1 LGEDHQDPEMQQ
13 RQFNL
18 SPSALAWV
26 GAGLGLGLTAA
37 AFGAAWGASAYLQ
50 AQVLPQVE
58 EVLSQAMRRRVELG
72 EVRFLSPW
80 QVSLGESRIEHLATI
95 GSIDLS
101 PDFWTW
107 LRTGERVLNVTL
119 NQPQLLLME
128 TLDRG
133 WADVQFQLPE
143 GEGEG
148 SLPLHGL
155 NIRLRQG
162 SLTAIPLVG
171 ERRQFDQLQAQVQ
184 VWLPGNAPPG
194 EEDLFGGRASFQ
206 AAARLRPK
214 DSAPL
219 TRLEGRRGYPLQLR
233 GVADFAQASG
243 SVTLSAARLPL
254 DLLPSVVP
262 ASPFEEVQGETS
274 LELQVLWRRDQ
285 PLALTGRAQVQQAR
299 LGLEMLPHPF
309 EEVNGSLRFTLQ
321 GLELEGVSGRFGQLS
336 FTDLKGPV
344 DWSQGQGFGLQAELV
359 PASLPQIQETLVL
372 RTANATVLRTAN
384 ATVLR
389 TANATVLRTAA
400 ANDVTGLPV
409 AVEGVVGGSLTV
421 TGSLDRPQ
429 IRGQLRGLSP
439 GRVDRLP
446 VSEYA
451 FGFHFADQTLTFEAI
466 DLKAAGGR
474 IQGSGHVEWAAGL
487 AGQFQLQVTGMD
499 AEQVL
504 AFYGGDLPRR
514 GALPWVGPVSAQ
526 VQVTLTGSQPQVEA
540 IWETQE
546 GEIAGRG
553 QLRLLP
559 EADGW
564 VVEVPQAVL
573 SVGEG
578 RVEVAGRWA
587 RGQVQA
593 QVSPQNVPLTFFNP
607 HSRQRCG
614 APWTGSLSGTL
625 TAQVKTAEVSELGF
639 LGALRAQ
646 GSVTL
651 SQPLGEARGQVAWDG
666 AGLVIQEGE
675 ILADTTR
682 LAGIRGRIPVDPQTL
697 QVGSLDLALAVDRV
711 SLAEV
716 PGLPPL
722 VEGVLQGSGQIRGSL
737 DNLEV
742 EGEARLRGLSVAGVE
757 FEDLAGSF
765 QGSARGV
772 EVDLQGQQDRLAL
785 QLDPQF
791 QPLQFH
797 LRRGEAEAVGQ
808 RQQEQLQVT
817 VNRLPLALLGGLAA
831 GPWASL
837 QGSLDGEV
845 AVDLASG
852 AAQGRAAVV
861 DLRLG
866 GIEVRGFSVDFD
878 YQTAGD
884 SGSPRLTLAQAQL
897 DLFESTYTAKG
908 TLELPAPPLGTPSPL
923 PEDPIPQ
930 IELEISTRQGR
941 LEDIISAF
949 KWRQWRDLTTRGF
962 QLPPLGP
969 ASVLETD
976 PVGLPNHPLLEQ
988 LEYYAQILAAHL
1000 ETLASRMDPLIPPPT
1015 SLRGEFQGSLSI
1027 AGNLAQPRVSFQLEG
1042 RNWQAEEFAI
1052 ESLTAA
1058 GSLEDGA
1065 VVLEPLLLRSGER
1078 QALFSG
1084 RLGLEEQSGSLQI
1097 QRFPLALLD
1106 RFLPQELELQGDLNL
1121 DVELAGNL
1129 RDPRATGS
1137 LTVVNAQINQV
1148 PLREVAG
1155 QFDYQQGQL
1164 RLNSTL
1170 LANGDEPIR
1179 IAGLVPYTLPF
1190 ADRDSGAEHLRD
1202 SGAEHL
1208 RDSGT
1213 ESLVQAKE
1221 DQIDLSLQAEKGG
1234 LRLINLFT
1242 DQVRWEGGQS
1252 QLELTV
1258 RGTLREPSLQ
1268 GNLSVNSGIL
1278 KLAALPEPITDLTGQ
1293 IAFNLNQLQV
1303 QELRGQLGGGS
1314 LVAEGI
1320 LPINSRGA
1328 LQEGEALQP
1337 LSLQLQ
1343 GIRLNLPNLYT
1354 GRLEGEVVVEGLLLR
1369 PLIAGRLEVSE
1380 GIVDV
1385 SPRPEPPPTTPAAE
1399 DSAPLQ
1405 TEPLWQPR
1413 LNGLE
1418 LALGSRIRVQRP
1430 NLFEFNASGT
1440 LRLFGTPQDPR
1451 PAGTITLERGRVS
1464 LPIANFRLDR
1474 SRPNTATFDLDNPL
1488 DPFLNLRLLTQA
1500 FEVYRFPQD
1509 LSPFDTNRNLPGSQQ
1524 SIDIFATVNGRAS
1537 QLAEADPRNGVLALS
1552 SSPSR
1557 SPEEIVALLGGTALA
1572 QLNPE
1577 AGVAGLAGTA
1587 LLSELQE
1594 ALRDTLGL
1602 DEIRLSPIPQIDTRA
1617 PNRSSVGLALE
1628 VARDLGPATSLSLQ
1642 RNLTDPFQPTRYS
1655 ARYRFNEQTL
1665 TRASTDFEGNNVI
1678 SIEFETRF

>member
-1 LGEDHQDPEMQQ
+1 MQQ
-13 RQFNL
+13 QRFNL
-18 SPSALAWV
+18 SPITLAGV
-26 GAGLGLGLTAA
+26 GLGLTAA
-37 AFGAAWGASAYLQ
+37 AFGAAWGTGIYLQ
-50 AQVLPQVE
+50 DHVLPQVE
-58 EVLSQAMRRRVELG
+58 ATLSQAMRRRVELG

-119 NQPQLLLME
+119 NRPQLLLME

-143 GEGEG
+143 GEG
-148 SLPLHGL
+148 SLPFQGL

-184 VWLPGNAPPG
+184 VWLPHNAPPG

-262 ASPFEEVQGETS
+262 AAPFAEVQGETG
-274 LELQVLWRRDQ
+274 LDLQVLWRRDQ
-285 PLALTGRAQVQQAR
+285 PLELTGQAQVQQAR

-309 EEVNGSLRFTLQ
+309 EEVNGSVGFTLQ
-321 GLELEGVSGRFGQLS
+321 GLELQGVSGRFGQLS
-336 FTDLKGPV
+336 FAELKGPV
-344 DWSQGQGFGLQAELV
+344 VWEQGQGFGLQAELV
-359 PASLPQIQETLVL
+359 PASLQQIQETF
-372 RTANATVLRTAN
+372 
-384 ATVLR
+384 
-389 TANATVLRTAA
+389 
-400 ANDVTGLPV
+400 DVTGLPV
-409 AVEGVVGGSLTV
+409 AVEGVVGGSVAV
-421 TGSLDRPQ
+421 TGALDQPQ

-451 FGFHFADQTLTFEAI
+451 FGFRFADQTLALEAI
-466 DLKAAGGR
+466 DLKTAGGR
-474 IQGSGHVEWAAGL
+474 IQGSGQLQWAAGL
-487 AGQFQLQVTGMD
+487 AGQFQLQVTGID

-526 VQVTLTGSQPQVEA
+526 VQVALTGSQPQVEA
-540 IWETQE
+540 TWATQG

-553 QLRLLP
+553 QLQLLP

-573 SVGEG
+573 AVEG
-578 RVEVAGRWA
+578 GQAQVAGRWA
-587 RGQVQA
+587 GGQVQA
-593 QVSPQNVPLTFFNP
+593 QVSPQNVPLAFFNP
-607 HSRQRCG
+607 Q
-614 APWTGSLSGTL
+614 WTGSLSGAL
-625 TAQVKTAEVSELGF
+625 TAQVNTAEVSELGF

-646 GSVTL
+646 GSVIL

-675 ILADTTR
+675 ILADATR

-697 QVGSLDLALAVDRV
+697 QVGSLDLALAVDGV

-742 EGEARLRGLSVAGVE
+742 EGEARLQGLSIAGVE

-785 QLDPQF
+785 QLDPQL
-791 QPLQFH
+791 QPLQFQV
-797 LRRGEAEAVGQ
+797 RRGEAEAVGQ

-837 QGSLDGEV
+837 QGNLDGEV

-852 AAQGRAAVV
+852 AAQGRAAVA
-861 DLRLG
+861 DLQWG
-866 GIEVRGFSVDFD
+866 GMKVQGFSVDFD

-884 SGSPRLTLAQAQL
+884 SGSPRLTIAQAQL
-897 DLFESTYTAKG
+897 DLFESTYTARG
-908 TLELPAPPLGTPSPL
+908 TLELPATLLQAGL
-923 PEDPIPQ
+923 DPTLAALAPQ
-930 IELEISTRQGR
+930 IDLEISTHQGR

-1000 ETLASRMDPLIPPPT
+1000 ETLASRMDPLFASAVRSTFPPPT

-1042 RNWQAEEFAI
+1042 RNWQAEEFGI
-1052 ESLTAA
+1052 ETLTAV
-1058 GSLEDGA
+1058 GSLVVPTSGAEGA

-1097 QRFPLALLD
+1097 QGFPLALLD
-1106 RFLPQELELQGDLNL
+1106 RFLPEELELQGDLNL

-1148 PLREVAG
+1148 PLREVGG
-1155 QFDYQQGQL
+1155 QFDYQRGQL
-1164 RLNSTL
+1164 RLDGAL

-1179 IAGLVPYTLPF
+1179 LFGLVPYTLPF
-1190 ADRDSGAEHLRD
+1190 AEVRAE
-1202 SGAEHL
+1202 S
-1208 RDSGT
+1208 
-1213 ESLVQAKE
+1213 
-1221 DQIDLSLQAEKGG
+1221 DQIDLTLQAKHGG

-1252 QLELTV
+1252 QLELAI

-1314 LVAEGI
+1314 LLAEGF
-1320 LPINSRGA
+1320 LPVNSRGA
-1328 LQEGEALQP
+1328 LQMDETSPP
-1337 LSLQLQ
+1337 LTLQLQ
-1343 GIRLNLPNLYT
+1343 GIQLNLPSLYT
-1354 GRLEGEVVVEGLLLR
+1354 GHLDGEVAVRGLLLQ
-1369 PLIAGRLEVSE
+1369 PLLEGRLEVSQ

-1385 SPRPEPPPTTPAAE
+1385 SPRRAEPEAATAAAGSTSP
-1399 DSAPLQ
+1399 DPF
-1405 TEPLWQPR
+1405 WQPR

-1418 LALGSRIRVQRP
+1418 LVLGPGIRVQRP
-1430 NLFEFNASGT
+1430 NLFEFNAAGT
-1440 LRLFGTPQDPR
+1440 LRLFGTPQDLR
-1451 PAGTITLERGRVS
+1451 PAGTIALERGRVN
-1464 LPIANFRLDR
+1464 LPLANFRLDR
-1474 SRPNTATFDLDNPL
+1474 SRSNTATFDLDNPF
-1488 DPFLNLRLLTQA
+1488 DPFLNLRLMTQA
-1500 FEVYRFPQD
+1500 IEVYRFPQE

-1524 SIDIFATVNGRAS
+1524 SIEIFATVNGRAS

-1572 QLNPE
+1572 RLNPE

-1587 LLSELQE
+1587 LLNDVLDT
-1594 ALRDTLGL
+1594 LRDTLGL
-1602 DEIRLSPIPQIDTRA
+1602 DEVRISPVPQVDTRA
-1617 PNRSSVGLALE
+1617 ANRSSIGLALE
-1628 VARDLGPATSLSLQ
+1628 VARDLGPATSISVQ

-1655 ARYRFNEQTL
+1655 ARYRLNEQTL
-1665 TRASTDFEGNNVI
+1665 TRASTDLEGNNVI

>member
-1 LGEDHQDPEMQQ
+1 MQQ
-13 RQFNL
+13 QRFNL
-18 SPSALAWV
+18 SPITLAGV
-26 GAGLGLGLTAA
+26 GLGLTAA
-37 AFGAAWGASAYLQ
+37 AFGAAWGTGIYLQ
-50 AQVLPQVE
+50 DHVLPQVE
-58 EVLSQAMRRRVELG
+58 ATLSQAMRRRVELG
-72 EVRFLSPW
+72 EVRFLAPW
-80 QVSLGESRIEHLATI
+80 QVSLGESRVEHLATI

-119 NQPQLLLME
+119 NRPQLLLME

-143 GEGEG
+143 GEG
-148 SLPLHGL
+148 SLPFQGL

-171 ERRQFDQLQAQVQ
+171 ERRQFDRLQGQVQ
-184 VWLPGNAPPG
+184 VWLPHNAPPG

-206 AAARLRPK
+206 ATARLLPR
-214 DSAPL
+214 
-219 TRLEGRRGYPLQLR
+219 EGRRGYPLQLR

-262 ASPFEEVQGETS
+262 AAPFAEVQGETG
-274 LELQVLWRRDQ
+274 LDLQVLWRRDQ
-285 PLALTGRAQVQQAR
+285 PLELTGQAQVQQAR
-299 LGLEMLPHPF
+299 LDLERLPHPF
-309 EEVNGSLRFTLQ
+309 EEVKGSVRFTLQ

-336 FTDLKGPV
+336 FAELKGPV
-344 DWSQGQGFGLQAELV
+344 VWEQGQGFGLQAEV
-359 PASLPQIQETLVL
+359 APARLQQIQETF
-372 RTANATVLRTAN
+372 AF
-384 ATVLR
+384 
-389 TANATVLRTAA
+389 
-400 ANDVTGLPV
+400 GLPV
-409 AVEGVVGGSLTV
+409 AVEGVVGGSVAV
-421 TGSLDRPQ
+421 TGALDQPQ

-439 GRVDRLP
+439 GQVDRLP

-451 FGFHFADQTLTFEAI
+451 FGFRFADQTLALEAI
-466 DLKAAGGR
+466 DLKTAGGR
-474 IQGSGHVEWAAGL
+474 IQGSGQLQWAAGL
-487 AGQFQLQVTGMD
+487 AGQFDLQVSGAD
-499 AEQVL
+499 VEQVL
-504 AFYGGDLPRR
+504 ALYGLNLPRR

-526 VQVTLTGSQPQVEA
+526 VQVALTGSQPRAEA
-540 IWETQE
+540 TWATQG

-553 QLRLLP
+553 QLQVLP
-559 EADGW
+559 EGRDW
-564 VVEVPQAVL
+564 VVQVPQAVL
-573 SVGEG
+573 DVGGG
-578 RVEVAGRWA
+578 RVAVAGRWA
-587 RGQVQA
+587 GGQLQTQLA
-593 QVSPQNVPLTFFNP
+593 PQEVPLAFFNP
-607 HSRQRCG
+607 QW
-614 APWTGSLSGTL
+614 PGSLSGEL
-625 TAQVKTAEVSELGF
+625 TAQVNTAEVSELGF

-646 GSVTL
+646 GSVIL

-675 ILADTTR
+675 ILADATR

-697 QVGSLDLALAVDRV
+697 QVGSLDLALAVDGV

-742 EGEARLRGLSVAGVE
+742 EGEARLQGLSIAGVE

-785 QLDPQF
+785 QLDPQL
-791 QPLQFH
+791 QPLQFQV
-797 LRRGEAEAVGQ
+797 RRGEAEAVGQ

-837 QGSLDGEV
+837 QGNLDGEV

-852 AAQGRAAVV
+852 AAQGRAAVA
-861 DLRLG
+861 DLQWG
-866 GIEVRGFSVDFD
+866 GMKVQGFSVDFD

-884 SGSPRLTLAQAQL
+884 SGSPRLTIAQAQL
-897 DLFESTYTAKG
+897 DLFESTYTARG
-908 TLELPAPPLGTPSPL
+908 TLELPATLLQAGL
-923 PEDPIPQ
+923 DPTLAALAPQ
-930 IELEISTRQGR
+930 IDLEISTHQGR

-969 ASVLETD
+969 ASVLKTD

-988 LEYYAQILAAHL
+988 LEYYAQILAVHL
-1000 ETLASRMDPLIPPPT
+1000 ETLASRMDPLFASAVRSTFPPPT
-1015 SLRGEFQGSLSI
+1015 SLRGEFQASVSLVGSLNRPS
-1027 AGNLAQPRVSFQLEG
+1027 VSFYLEG
-1042 RNWQAEEFAI
+1042 QNWQAEEFGI
-1052 ESLTAA
+1052 ESLTAR
-1058 GSLEDGA
+1058 GSLAGDA
-1065 VVLEPLLLRSGER
+1065 VVLEPLRLRSGER
-1078 QALFSG
+1078 QALFVG
-1084 RLGLEEQSGSLQI
+1084 KLGLEEQSGSLQI
-1097 QRFPLALLD
+1097 QGLPLALLD
-1106 RFLPQELELQGDLNL
+1106 RFLPEELELQGDLNL

-1129 RDPRATGS
+1129 RDPHARGS

-1148 PLREVAG
+1148 PLREVGG
-1155 QFDYQQGQL
+1155 QFDYQRGQL
-1164 RLNSTL
+1164 RLGGAL

-1179 IAGLVPYTLPF
+1179 LFGLVPYTLPF
-1190 ADRDSGAEHLRD
+1190 AEVRAE
-1202 SGAEHL
+1202 S
-1208 RDSGT
+1208 
-1213 ESLVQAKE
+1213 
-1221 DQIDLSLQAEKGG
+1221 DQIDLTLQAKHGG

-1252 QLELTV
+1252 QLELAI

-1314 LVAEGI
+1314 LLAEGF
-1320 LPINSRGA
+1320 LPVNSRGA
-1328 LQEGEALQP
+1328 LQMDETSPP
-1337 LSLQLQ
+1337 LTLQLQ
-1343 GIRLNLPNLYT
+1343 GIQLNLPSLYT
-1354 GRLEGEVVVEGLLLR
+1354 GHLDGEVAVRGLLLQ
-1369 PLIAGRLEVSE
+1369 PLLEGRLEVSQ

-1385 SPRPEPPPTTPAAE
+1385 SPRRAEPEAATAAAGSTSP
-1399 DSAPLQ
+1399 DPF
-1405 TEPLWQPR
+1405 WQPR

-1418 LALGSRIRVQRP
+1418 LVLGPGIRVQRP
-1430 NLFEFNASGT
+1430 NLFEFNAAGT
-1440 LRLFGTPQDPR
+1440 LRLFGTPQDLR
-1451 PAGTITLERGRVS
+1451 PAGTIALERGRIN
-1464 LPIANFRLDR
+1464 LPLANFRLDR
-1474 SRPNTATFDLDNPL
+1474 SRSNTATFDLDNPF
-1488 DPFLNLRLLTQA
+1488 DPFLNLRLMTQA
-1500 FEVYRFPQD
+1500 IEVYRFPQE

-1524 SIDIFATVNGRAS
+1524 SIEIFATVNGRAS

-1572 QLNPE
+1572 RLNPE

-1587 LLSELQE
+1587 LLNDVLDT
-1594 ALRDTLGL
+1594 LRDTLGL
-1602 DEIRLSPIPQIDTRA
+1602 DEVRISPVPQVDTRA
-1617 PNRSSVGLALE
+1617 ANRSSIGLALE
-1628 VARDLGPATSLSLQ
+1628 VARDLGPATSISVQ

-1655 ARYRFNEQTL
+1655 ARYRLNEQTL
-1665 TRASTDFEGNNVI
+1665 TRASTDLEGNNVI

>member
-1 LGEDHQDPEMQQ
+1 MQQ
-13 RQFNL
+13 QRFNL
-18 SPSALAWV
+18 SPITLAGV
-26 GAGLGLGLTAA
+26 GLGLTAA
-37 AFGAAWGASAYLQ
+37 AFGAAWGTGIYLQ
-50 AQVLPQVE
+50 DHVLPQVE
-58 EVLSQAMRRRVELG
+58 ATLSQAMRRRVELG
-72 EVRFLSPW
+72 EVRFLAPW
-80 QVSLGESRIEHLATI
+80 QVSLGESRVEHLASI

-107 LRTGERVLNVTL
+107 LQTGQWVLNVTL

-143 GEGEG
+143 GEG

-171 ERRQFDQLQAQVQ
+171 ERRQFDRLQGQVQ
-184 VWLPGNAPPG
+184 VWLTHNAPPG

-206 AAARLRPK
+206 ATARLLPR
-214 DSAPL
+214 
-219 TRLEGRRGYPLQLR
+219 EGEGGYPLQLR

-262 ASPFEEVQGETS
+262 AAPFAEVQGETG
-274 LELQVLWRRDQ
+274 LDLQVLWRRDQ
-285 PLALTGRAQVQQAR
+285 PLELTGQAQVQQAR
-299 LGLEMLPHPF
+299 LDLERLPHPF
-309 EEVNGSLRFTLQ
+309 EEVKGSVRFTLQ

-336 FTDLKGPV
+336 FAELKGPV
-344 DWSQGQGFGLQAELV
+344 VWEQGQGFGLQAELV
-359 PASLPQIQETLVL
+359 PASLQQIQETF
-372 RTANATVLRTAN
+372 
-384 ATVLR
+384 
-389 TANATVLRTAA
+389 
-400 ANDVTGLPV
+400 DVTGLPV
-409 AVEGVVGGSLTV
+409 AVEGVVGGSVTV
-421 TGSLDRPQ
+421 TGPLDRPQ
-429 IRGQLRGLSP
+429 IRGQLQGLSP

-451 FGFHFADQTLTFEAI
+451 FGFHFADQTLALEAI
-466 DLKAAGGR
+466 DLKTAGGR
-474 IQGSGHVEWAAGL
+474 IQGSGQLQWAAGL
-487 AGQFQLQVTGMD
+487 AGQFDLQVSGAD
-499 AEQVL
+499 VEQVL
-504 AFYGGDLPRR
+504 ALYGLNLPRR

-526 VQVTLTGSQPQVEA
+526 VQVALTGSQPRAEA
-540 IWETQE
+540 TWATQG

-553 QLRLLP
+553 QLQLLP

-573 SVGEG
+573 AVEG
-578 RVEVAGRWA
+578 GQAQVAGRWA
-587 RGQVQA
+587 GGQVQA
-593 QVSPQNVPLTFFNP
+593 QVSPQNVPLAFFNP
-607 HSRQRCG
+607 Q
-614 APWTGSLSGTL
+614 WTGSLSGAL
-625 TAQVKTAEVSELGF
+625 TAQVNTAEVSELGF

-646 GSVTL
+646 GSVIL

-675 ILADTTR
+675 ILADATR

-697 QVGSLDLALAVDRV
+697 QVGSLDLALAVDGV

-742 EGEARLRGLSVAGVE
+742 EGEARLQGLSIAGVE

-785 QLDPQF
+785 QLDPQL
-791 QPLQFH
+791 QPLQFQV
-797 LRRGEAEAVGQ
+797 RRGEAEAVGQ

-837 QGSLDGEV
+837 QGNLDGEV

-852 AAQGRAAVV
+852 AAQGRAAVA
-861 DLRLG
+861 DLQWG
-866 GIEVRGFSVDFD
+866 GMKVQGFSVDFD

-884 SGSPRLTLAQAQL
+884 SGSPRLTIAQAQL
-897 DLFESTYTAKG
+897 DLFESTYTARG
-908 TLELPAPPLGTPSPL
+908 TLELPATLLQAGL
-923 PEDPIPQ
+923 DPTLAALAPQ
-930 IELEISTRQGR
+930 IDLEISTHQGR

-969 ASVLETD
+969 ASVLKTD

-988 LEYYAQILAAHL
+988 LEYYAQILAVHL
-1000 ETLASRMDPLIPPPT
+1000 ETLASRMDPLFASAVRSTFPPPT
-1015 SLRGEFQGSLSI
+1015 SLRGEFQASVSLVGSLNRPS
-1027 AGNLAQPRVSFQLEG
+1027 VSFYLEG
-1042 RNWQAEEFAI
+1042 QNWQAEEFGI
-1052 ESLTAA
+1052 ESLTAR
-1058 GSLEDGA
+1058 GSLAGDA
-1065 VVLEPLLLRSGER
+1065 VVLEPLRLRSGER
-1078 QALFSG
+1078 QALFVG
-1084 RLGLEEQSGSLQI
+1084 KLGLEEQSGSLQI
-1097 QRFPLALLD
+1097 QGLPLALLD
-1106 RFLPQELELQGDLNL
+1106 RFLPEELELQGDLNL

-1129 RDPRATGS
+1129 RDPHARGS

-1148 PLREVAG
+1148 PLREVGG
-1155 QFDYQQGQL
+1155 QFDYQRGQL
-1164 RLNSTL
+1164 RLDGAL

-1179 IAGLVPYTLPF
+1179 LFGLVPYTLPF
-1190 ADRDSGAEHLRD
+1190 AEVRAE
-1202 SGAEHL
+1202 S
-1208 RDSGT
+1208 
-1213 ESLVQAKE
+1213 
-1221 DQIDLSLQAEKGG
+1221 DQIDLTLQAKHGG

-1252 QLELTV
+1252 QLELAI

-1314 LVAEGI
+1314 LLAEGF
-1320 LPINSRGA
+1320 LPVNSRGA
-1328 LQEGEALQP
+1328 LQMDETSPP
-1337 LSLQLQ
+1337 LTLQLQ
-1343 GIRLNLPNLYT
+1343 GIQLNLPSLYT
-1354 GRLEGEVVVEGLLLR
+1354 GHLDGEVAVRGLLLQ
-1369 PLIAGRLEVSE
+1369 PLLEGRLEVSQ

-1385 SPRPEPPPTTPAAE
+1385 SPRRAEPEAATAAAGSTSP
-1399 DSAPLQ
+1399 DPF
-1405 TEPLWQPR
+1405 WQPR

-1418 LALGSRIRVQRP
+1418 LVLGPGIRVQRP
-1430 NLFEFNASGT
+1430 NLFEFNAAGT
-1440 LRLFGTPQDPR
+1440 LRLFGTPQDLR
-1451 PAGTITLERGRVS
+1451 PAGTIALERGRIN
-1464 LPIANFRLDR
+1464 LPLANFRLDR
-1474 SRPNTATFDLDNPL
+1474 SRSNTATFDLDNPF
-1488 DPFLNLRLLTQA
+1488 DPFLNLRLMTQA
-1500 FEVYRFPQD
+1500 IEVYRFPQE

-1524 SIDIFATVNGRAS
+1524 SIEIFATVNGRAS

-1572 QLNPE
+1572 RLNPE

-1587 LLSELQE
+1587 LLNDVLDT
-1594 ALRDTLGL
+1594 LRDTLGL
-1602 DEIRLSPIPQIDTRA
+1602 DEVRISPVPQVDTRA
-1617 PNRSSVGLALE
+1617 ANRSSIGLALE
-1628 VARDLGPATSLSLQ
+1628 VARDLGPATSISVQ

-1655 ARYRFNEQTL
+1655 ARYRLNEQTL
-1665 TRASTDFEGNNVI
+1665 TRASTDLEGNNVI

>member
-1 LGEDHQDPEMQQ
+1 MQQ
-13 RQFNL
+13 QRFNL
-18 SPSALAWV
+18 SPITLAGV
-26 GAGLGLGLTAA
+26 GLGLTAA
-37 AFGAAWGASAYLQ
+37 AFGAAWGTGIYLQ
-50 AQVLPQVE
+50 DHVLPQVE
-58 EVLSQAMRRRVELG
+58 ATLSQAMRRRVELG
-72 EVRFLSPW
+72 EVRFLAPW
-80 QVSLGESRIEHLATI
+80 QVSLGESRVEHLASI

-107 LRTGERVLNVTL
+107 LQTGQWVLNVTL

-143 GEGEG
+143 GEG

-171 ERRQFDQLQAQVQ
+171 ERRQFDRLQGQVQ
-184 VWLPGNAPPG
+184 VWLTHNAPPG

-206 AAARLRPK
+206 ATARLLPR
-214 DSAPL
+214 
-219 TRLEGRRGYPLQLR
+219 EGEGGYPLQLR

-262 ASPFEEVQGETS
+262 AAPFAEVQGETG
-274 LELQVLWRRDQ
+274 LDLQVLWRRDQ
-285 PLALTGRAQVQQAR
+285 PLELTGQAQVQQAR
-299 LGLEMLPHPF
+299 LDLERLPHPF
-309 EEVNGSLRFTLQ
+309 EEVKGSVRFTLQ

-336 FTDLKGPV
+336 FAELKGPV
-344 DWSQGQGFGLQAELV
+344 VWEQGQGFGLQAEV
-359 PASLPQIQETLVL
+359 APARLQQIQETF
-372 RTANATVLRTAN
+372 AF
-384 ATVLR
+384 
-389 TANATVLRTAA
+389 
-400 ANDVTGLPV
+400 GLPV
-409 AVEGVVGGSLTV
+409 AVEGVVGGSVAV
-421 TGSLDRPQ
+421 TGALDQPQ

-439 GRVDRLP
+439 GQVDRLP

-451 FGFHFADQTLTFEAI
+451 FGFRFADQTLALEAI
-466 DLKAAGGR
+466 DLKTAGGR
-474 IQGSGHVEWAAGL
+474 IQGSGQLQWAAGL
-487 AGQFQLQVTGMD
+487 AGQFDLQVSGAD
-499 AEQVL
+499 VEQVL
-504 AFYGGDLPRR
+504 ALYGLNLPRR

-526 VQVTLTGSQPQVEA
+526 VQVALTGSQPQVEA
-540 IWETQE
+540 TWATQG

-553 QLRLLP
+553 QLQLLP

-573 SVGEG
+573 AVEG
-578 RVEVAGRWA
+578 GQAQVAGRWA
-587 RGQVQA
+587 GGQVQA
-593 QVSPQNVPLTFFNP
+593 QVSPQNVPLAFFNP
-607 HSRQRCG
+607 Q
-614 APWTGSLSGTL
+614 WTGSLSGAL
-625 TAQVKTAEVSELGF
+625 TAQVNTAEVSELGF

-646 GSVTL
+646 GSVIL

-675 ILADTTR
+675 ILADATR

-697 QVGSLDLALAVDRV
+697 QVGSLDLALAVDGV

-742 EGEARLRGLSVAGVE
+742 EGEARLQGLSIAGVE

-785 QLDPQF
+785 QLDPQL
-791 QPLQFH
+791 QPLQFQV
-797 LRRGEAEAVGQ
+797 RRGEAEAVGQ

-837 QGSLDGEV
+837 QGNLDGEV

-852 AAQGRAAVV
+852 AAQGRAAVA
-861 DLRLG
+861 DLQWG
-866 GIEVRGFSVDFD
+866 GMKVQGFSVDFD

-884 SGSPRLTLAQAQL
+884 SGSPRLTIAQAQL
-897 DLFESTYTAKG
+897 DLFESTYTARG
-908 TLELPAPPLGTPSPL
+908 TLELPATLLQAGL
-923 PEDPIPQ
+923 DPTLAALAPQ
-930 IELEISTRQGR
+930 IDLEISTHQGR

-1000 ETLASRMDPLIPPPT
+1000 ETLASRMDPLFASAVRSTFPPPT

-1042 RNWQAEEFAI
+1042 RNWQAEEFGI
-1052 ESLTAA
+1052 ETLTAV
-1058 GSLEDGA
+1058 GSLVVPTSGAEGA

-1097 QRFPLALLD
+1097 QGLPLALLD
-1106 RFLPQELELQGDLNL
+1106 RFLPEELELQGDLNL

-1129 RDPRATGS
+1129 RDPHARGS

-1148 PLREVAG
+1148 PLREVGG
-1155 QFDYQQGQL
+1155 QFDYQRGQL
-1164 RLNSTL
+1164 RLDGAL

-1179 IAGLVPYTLPF
+1179 LFGLVPYTLPF
-1190 ADRDSGAEHLRD
+1190 AEVRAE
-1202 SGAEHL
+1202 S
-1208 RDSGT
+1208 
-1213 ESLVQAKE
+1213 
-1221 DQIDLSLQAEKGG
+1221 DQIDLTLQAKHGG

-1252 QLELTV
+1252 QLELAI

-1314 LVAEGI
+1314 LLAEGF
-1320 LPINSRGA
+1320 LPVNSRGA
-1328 LQEGEALQP
+1328 LQMDETSPP
-1337 LSLQLQ
+1337 LTLQLQ
-1343 GIRLNLPNLYT
+1343 GIQLNLPSLYT
-1354 GRLEGEVVVEGLLLR
+1354 GHLDGEVAVRGLLLQ
-1369 PLIAGRLEVSE
+1369 PLLEGRLEVSQ

-1385 SPRPEPPPTTPAAE
+1385 SPRRAEPEAATAAAGSTSP
-1399 DSAPLQ
+1399 DPF
-1405 TEPLWQPR
+1405 WQPR

-1418 LALGSRIRVQRP
+1418 LVLGPGIRVQRP
-1430 NLFEFNASGT
+1430 NLFEFNAAGT
-1440 LRLFGTPQDPR
+1440 LRLFGTPQDLR
-1451 PAGTITLERGRVS
+1451 PAGTIALERGRVN
-1464 LPIANFRLDR
+1464 LPLANFRLDR
-1474 SRPNTATFDLDNPL
+1474 SRSNTATFDLDNPF
-1488 DPFLNLRLLTQA
+1488 DPFLNLRLMTQA
-1500 FEVYRFPQD
+1500 IEVYRFPQE

-1524 SIDIFATVNGRAS
+1524 SIEIFATVNGRAS

-1572 QLNPE
+1572 RLNPE

-1587 LLSELQE
+1587 LLNDVLDT
-1594 ALRDTLGL
+1594 LRDTLGL
-1602 DEIRLSPIPQIDTRA
+1602 DEVRISPVPQVDTRA
-1617 PNRSSVGLALE
+1617 ANRSSIGLALE
-1628 VARDLGPATSLSLQ
+1628 VARDLGPATSISVQ

-1655 ARYRFNEQTL
+1655 ARYRLNEQTL
-1665 TRASTDFEGNNVI
+1665 TRASTDLEGNNVI

>member
-1 LGEDHQDPEMQQ
+1 MQQ

-18 SPSALAWV
+18 SPGALAWV

-37 AFGAAWGASAYLQ
+37 AFGAAWGAAAYLQ
-50 AQVLPQVE
+50 TQVLPQVE
-58 EVLSQAMRRRVELG
+58 DVLSQATRRRVELG

-119 NQPQLLLME
+119 NRPQLLLME

-148 SLPLHGL
+148 SLPFQGL

-184 VWLPGNAPPG
+184 VWLPHNAPPG

-243 SVTLSAARLPL
+243 SVSLSAARLPL

-262 ASPFEEVQGETS
+262 AAPFAEVQGETG
-274 LELQVLWRRDQ
+274 LALQVLWRRDQ
-285 PLALTGRAQVQQAR
+285 PLALTGQAQVQQAR

-309 EEVNGSLRFTLQ
+309 EEVNGSVGFTLQ
-321 GLELEGVSGRFGQLS
+321 GLELQGVSGRLGQLS
-336 FTDLKGPV
+336 FTELKGPV

-359 PASLPQIQETLVL
+359 PASLQQIQETF
-372 RTANATVLRTAN
+372 
-384 ATVLR
+384 
-389 TANATVLRTAA
+389 
-400 ANDVTGLPV
+400 DVTGLPV
-409 AVEGVVGGSLTV
+409 AVEGVVGGSVTV
-421 TGSLDRPQ
+421 TGPLDRPQ

-466 DLKAAGGR
+466 DLRAAGGR
-474 IQGSGHVEWAAGL
+474 IQGSGQLQWAAGL

-526 VQVTLTGSQPQVEA
+526 VQVALTGSQPQVEA
-540 IWETQE
+540 TWATQG

-553 QLRLLP
+553 QLQLLP

-573 SVGEG
+573 AVEG
-578 RVEVAGRWA
+578 GQAQVAGRWA
-587 RGQVQA
+587 GGQVQA
-593 QVSPQNVPLTFFNP
+593 QVSPQNVPLAFFNP
-607 HSRQRCG
+607 Q
-614 APWTGSLSGTL
+614 WTGSLSGAL
-625 TAQVKTAEVSELGF
+625 TAQVNTAEVSELGF

-646 GSVTL
+646 GSVIL

-675 ILADTTR
+675 ILADATR

-697 QVGSLDLALAVDRV
+697 QVGSLDLALAVDGV

-742 EGEARLRGLSVAGVE
+742 EGEARLQGLSIAGVE

-785 QLDPQF
+785 QLDPQL
-791 QPLQFH
+791 QPLQFQV
-797 LRRGEAEAVGQ
+797 RRGEAEAVGQ

-837 QGSLDGEV
+837 QGNLDGEV

-852 AAQGRAAVV
+852 AAQGRAAVA
-861 DLRLG
+861 DLQWG
-866 GIEVRGFSVDFD
+866 GMKVQGFSVDFD

-884 SGSPRLTLAQAQL
+884 SGSPRLTIAQAQL
-897 DLFESTYTAKG
+897 DLFESTYTARG
-908 TLELPAPPLGTPSPL
+908 TLELPATLLQAGL
-923 PEDPIPQ
+923 DPTLAALAPQ
-930 IELEISTRQGR
+930 IDLEISTHQGR

-1000 ETLASRMDPLIPPPT
+1000 ETLASRMDPLFASAVRSTFPPPT

-1042 RNWQAEEFAI
+1042 RNWQAEEFGI
-1052 ESLTAA
+1052 ETLTAV
-1058 GSLEDGA
+1058 GSLVVPTSGAEGA

-1097 QRFPLALLD
+1097 QGFPLALLD
-1106 RFLPQELELQGDLNL
+1106 RFLPEELELQGDLNL

-1164 RLNSTL
+1164 RLKSTL

-1190 ADRDSGAEHLRD
+1190 AE
-1202 SGAEHL
+1202 
-1208 RDSGT
+1208 
-1213 ESLVQAKE
+1213 VQAKE
-1221 DQIDLSLQAEKGG
+1221 DQIDLSLQAENGG
-1234 LRLINLFT
+1234 LRLINLLT

-1252 QLELTV
+1252 QLELTI

-1303 QELRGQLGGGS
+1303 QELRGQLGEGS
-1314 LVAEGI
+1314 LVARGV

-1354 GRLEGEVVVEGLLLR
+1354 GRLEGEVVVGGLLLR
-1369 PLIAGRLEVSE
+1369 PLIEGRLEVSE

-1385 SPRPEPPPTTPAAE
+1385 SPRPEPPTATEAAE
-1399 DSAPLQ
+1399 DSAPPTFATAL
-1405 TEPLWQPR
+1405 PFWQPR

-1474 SRPNTATFDLDNPL
+1474 SRPNTATFDLDNPF
-1488 DPFLNLRLLTQA
+1488 DPFLNLRLMTQA

-1537 QLAEADPRNGVLALS
+1537 QLAEADPRNGVLSLS

>member
-1 LGEDHQDPEMQQ
+1 MGEDHQDPKMQQ
-13 RQFNL
+13 QRFNL
-18 SPSALAWV
+18 SPITLAGV
-26 GAGLGLGLTAA
+26 GLGLTAA
-37 AFGAAWGASAYLQ
+37 AFGAAWGTGIYLQ
-50 AQVLPQVE
+50 DHVLPQVE
-58 EVLSQAMRRRVELG
+58 ATLSQAMRRRVELG
-72 EVRFLSPW
+72 EVRFLAPW
-80 QVSLGESRIEHLATI
+80 QVSLGESRVEHLASI

-107 LRTGERVLNVTL
+107 LQTGQWVLNVTL

-143 GEGEG
+143 GEG

-171 ERRQFDQLQAQVQ
+171 ERRQFDRLQGQVQ
-184 VWLPGNAPPG
+184 VWLTHNAPPG

-206 AAARLRPK
+206 ATARLLPR
-214 DSAPL
+214 
-219 TRLEGRRGYPLQLR
+219 EGEGGYPLQLR

-262 ASPFEEVQGETS
+262 AAPFAEVQGETG
-274 LELQVLWRRDQ
+274 LDLQVLWRRDQ
-285 PLALTGRAQVQQAR
+285 PLELTGQAQVQQAR
-299 LGLEMLPHPF
+299 LDLERLPHPF
-309 EEVNGSLRFTLQ
+309 EEVKGSVRFTLQ

-336 FTDLKGPV
+336 FAELKGPV
-344 DWSQGQGFGLQAELV
+344 VWEQGQGFGLQAELV
-359 PASLPQIQETLVL
+359 PASLQQIQETF
-372 RTANATVLRTAN
+372 
-384 ATVLR
+384 
-389 TANATVLRTAA
+389 
-400 ANDVTGLPV
+400 DVTGLPV
-409 AVEGVVGGSLTV
+409 AVEGVVGGSVTV
-421 TGSLDRPQ
+421 TGPLDRPQ
-429 IRGQLRGLSP
+429 IRGQLQGLSP

-451 FGFHFADQTLTFEAI
+451 FGFHFADQTLALEAI
-466 DLKAAGGR
+466 DLKTAGGR
-474 IQGSGHVEWAAGL
+474 IQGSGQLQWAAGL
-487 AGQFQLQVTGMD
+487 AGQFDLQVSGAD
-499 AEQVL
+499 VEQVL
-504 AFYGGDLPRR
+504 ALYGLNLPRR

-526 VQVTLTGSQPQVEA
+526 VQVALTGSQPRAEA
-540 IWETQE
+540 TWATQG

-553 QLRLLP
+553 QLQLLP

-573 SVGEG
+573 AVEG
-578 RVEVAGRWA
+578 GQAQVAGRWA
-587 RGQVQA
+587 GGQVQA
-593 QVSPQNVPLTFFNP
+593 QVSPQNVPLAFFNP
-607 HSRQRCG
+607 Q
-614 APWTGSLSGTL
+614 WTGSLSGAL
-625 TAQVKTAEVSELGF
+625 TAQVNTAEVSELGF

-646 GSVTL
+646 GSVIL

-675 ILADTTR
+675 ILADATR

-697 QVGSLDLALAVDRV
+697 QVGSLDLALAVDGV

-742 EGEARLRGLSVAGVE
+742 EGEARLQGLSIAGVE

-785 QLDPQF
+785 QLDPQL
-791 QPLQFH
+791 QPLQFQV
-797 LRRGEAEAVGQ
+797 RRGEAEAVGQ

-837 QGSLDGEV
+837 QGNLDGEV

-852 AAQGRAAVV
+852 AAQGRAAVA
-861 DLRLG
+861 DLQWG
-866 GIEVRGFSVDFD
+866 GMKVQGFSVDFD

-884 SGSPRLTLAQAQL
+884 SGSPRLTIAQAQL
-897 DLFESTYTAKG
+897 DLFESTYTARG
-908 TLELPAPPLGTPSPL
+908 TLELPATLLQAGL
-923 PEDPIPQ
+923 DPTLAALAPQ
-930 IELEISTRQGR
+930 IDLEISTHQGR

-969 ASVLETD
+969 ASVLKTD

-988 LEYYAQILAAHL
+988 LEYYAQILAVHL
-1000 ETLASRMDPLIPPPT
+1000 ETLASRMDPLFASAVRSTFPPPT
-1015 SLRGEFQGSLSI
+1015 SLRGEFQASVSLVGSLNRPS
-1027 AGNLAQPRVSFQLEG
+1027 VSFYLEG
-1042 RNWQAEEFAI
+1042 QNWQAEEFGI
-1052 ESLTAA
+1052 ESLTAR
-1058 GSLEDGA
+1058 GSLAGDA
-1065 VVLEPLLLRSGER
+1065 VVLEPLRLRSGER
-1078 QALFSG
+1078 QALFVG
-1084 RLGLEEQSGSLQI
+1084 KLGLEEQSGSLQI
-1097 QRFPLALLD
+1097 QGLPLALLD
-1106 RFLPQELELQGDLNL
+1106 RFLPEELELQGDLNL

-1129 RDPRATGS
+1129 RDPHARGS

-1148 PLREVAG
+1148 PLREVGG
-1155 QFDYQQGQL
+1155 QFDYQRGQL
-1164 RLNSTL
+1164 RLDGAL

-1179 IAGLVPYTLPF
+1179 LFGLVPYTLPF
-1190 ADRDSGAEHLRD
+1190 AEVRAE
-1202 SGAEHL
+1202 S
-1208 RDSGT
+1208 
-1213 ESLVQAKE
+1213 
-1221 DQIDLSLQAEKGG
+1221 DQIDLTLQAKHGG

-1252 QLELTV
+1252 QLELAI

-1314 LVAEGI
+1314 LLAEGF
-1320 LPINSRGA
+1320 LPVNSRGA
-1328 LQEGEALQP
+1328 LQMDETSPP
-1337 LSLQLQ
+1337 LTLQLQ
-1343 GIRLNLPNLYT
+1343 GIQLNLPSLYT
-1354 GRLEGEVVVEGLLLR
+1354 GHLDGEVAVRGLLLQ
-1369 PLIAGRLEVSE
+1369 PLLEGRLEVSQ

-1385 SPRPEPPPTTPAAE
+1385 SPRRAEPEAATAAAGSTSP
-1399 DSAPLQ
+1399 DPF
-1405 TEPLWQPR
+1405 WQPR

-1418 LALGSRIRVQRP
+1418 LVLGPGIRVQRP
-1430 NLFEFNASGT
+1430 NLFEFNAAGT
-1440 LRLFGTPQDPR
+1440 LRLFGTPQDLR
-1451 PAGTITLERGRVS
+1451 PAGTIALERGRIN
-1464 LPIANFRLDR
+1464 LPLANFRLDR
-1474 SRPNTATFDLDNPL
+1474 SRSNTATFDLDNPF
-1488 DPFLNLRLLTQA
+1488 DPFLNLRLMTQA
-1500 FEVYRFPQD
+1500 IEVYRFPQE

-1524 SIDIFATVNGRAS
+1524 SIEIFATVNGRAS

-1572 QLNPE
+1572 RLNPE

-1587 LLSELQE
+1587 LLNDVLDT
-1594 ALRDTLGL
+1594 LRDTLGL
-1602 DEIRLSPIPQIDTRA
+1602 DEVRISPVPQVDTRA
-1617 PNRSSVGLALE
+1617 ANRSSIGLALE
-1628 VARDLGPATSLSLQ
+1628 VARDLGPATSISVQ

-1655 ARYRFNEQTL
+1655 ARYRLNEQTL
-1665 TRASTDFEGNNVI
+1665 TRASTDLEGNNVI

>member
-1 LGEDHQDPEMQQ
+1 MQQ
-13 RQFNL
+13 QRFNL
-18 SPSALAWV
+18 SPITLAGV
-26 GAGLGLGLTAA
+26 GLGLTAA
-37 AFGAAWGASAYLQ
+37 AFGAAWGTGIYLQ
-50 AQVLPQVE
+50 DHVLPQVE
-58 EVLSQAMRRRVELG
+58 ATLSQAMRRRVELG
-72 EVRFLSPW
+72 EVRFLAPW

-107 LRTGERVLNVTL
+107 LQTGQWVLNVTL

-143 GEGEG
+143 GEG
-148 SLPLHGL
+148 SLPFQGL

-171 ERRQFDQLQAQVQ
+171 ERRQFDRLQGQVQ
-184 VWLPGNAPPG
+184 VWLTHNAPPG

-206 AAARLRPK
+206 ATARLLPR
-214 DSAPL
+214 
-219 TRLEGRRGYPLQLR
+219 EGEGGYPLQLR

-262 ASPFEEVQGETS
+262 AAPFAEVQGETG
-274 LELQVLWRRDQ
+274 LDLQVLWRRDQ
-285 PLALTGRAQVQQAR
+285 PLELTGQAQVQQAR
-299 LGLEMLPHPF
+299 LDLERLPHPF
-309 EEVNGSLRFTLQ
+309 EEVKGSVRFTLQ
-321 GLELEGVSGRFGQLS
+321 GLELQGVSGRLGQLS
-336 FTDLKGPV
+336 FTELKGPV

-359 PASLPQIQETLVL
+359 PASLQQIQETF
-372 RTANATVLRTAN
+372 
-384 ATVLR
+384 
-389 TANATVLRTAA
+389 
-400 ANDVTGLPV
+400 DVTGLPV
-409 AVEGVVGGSLTV
+409 AVEGVVGGSVTV
-421 TGSLDRPQ
+421 TGPLDRPQ

-466 DLKAAGGR
+466 DLRAAGGR
-474 IQGSGHVEWAAGL
+474 IQGSGQLQWAAGL

-540 IWETQE
+540 TWATQG

-553 QLRLLP
+553 QLQLLP

-573 SVGEG
+573 AVEG
-578 RVEVAGRWA
+578 GQAQVAGWWA
-587 RGQVQA
+587 GGQVQA
-593 QVSPQNVPLTFFNP
+593 QVSPQNVPLAFFNP
-607 HSRQRCG
+607 QW
-614 APWTGSLSGTL
+614 PGSLSGAL
-625 TAQVKTAEVSELGF
+625 TAQVNTAEVSELGF

-646 GSVTL
+646 GSVIL

-675 ILADTTR
+675 ILADATR

-697 QVGSLDLALAVDRV
+697 QVGSLDLSFTTDGIT
-711 SLAEV
+711 LAEV

-722 VEGVLQGSGQIRGSL
+722 VKGVLQGSGQIRGPL
-737 DNLEV
+737 DTLQV
-742 EGEARLRGLSVAGVE
+742 TGKAQLRGLQVGDVA
-757 FEDLAGSF
+757 FEDLAGPF
-765 QGSARGV
+765 QGSVQGT
-772 EVDLQGQQDRLAL
+772 EVDLRGKRDRLAL

-791 QPLQFH
+791 QPLQFQVQ
-797 LRRGEAEAVGQ
+797 RGEAEIRGQ
-808 RQQEQLQVT
+808 RRQEELQVA
-817 VNRLPLALLGGLAA
+817 VNQLPLALLGGVAA

-837 QGSLDGEV
+837 QGNLDGEV

-852 AAQGRAAVV
+852 AAQGRAAVA
-861 DLRLG
+861 DLQLG

-878 YQTAGD
+878 YHAGN
-884 SGSPRLTLAQAQL
+884 GSPRLEIAQAQL
-897 DLFESTYTAKG
+897 DLFESTYTASG
-908 TLELPAPPLGTPSPL
+908 TLELPADPLQGGLESTPEVSV
-923 PEDPIPQ
+923 PQ
-930 IELEISTRQGR
+930 INLEISTRQGR
-941 LEDIISAF
+941 LEDIVSAF
-949 KWRQWRDLTTRGF
+949 KWRQWQDITTRGF
-962 QLPPLGP
+962 RRPPLGP
-969 ASVLETD
+969 ASALKTD

-988 LEYYAQILAAHL
+988 LEYYAQILAVHL
-1000 ETLASRMDPLIPPPT
+1000 ETLASRMDPLFASAVRSTFPPPT
-1015 SLRGEFQGSLSI
+1015 SLRGEFQASVSLVGSLNRPS
-1027 AGNLAQPRVSFQLEG
+1027 VSFYLEG
-1042 RNWQAEEFAI
+1042 QNWQAEEFGI
-1052 ESLTAA
+1052 ESLTAR
-1058 GSLEDGA
+1058 GSLAGDA
-1065 VVLEPLLLRSGER
+1065 MVLEPLRLRSGER
-1078 QALFSG
+1078 QALFVG
-1084 RLGLEEQSGSLQI
+1084 KLGIEEQSGSLQI
-1097 QRFPLALLD
+1097 QGLPLALLD
-1106 RFLPQELELQGDLNL
+1106 RFLPEELELQGDLNL

-1129 RDPRATGS
+1129 RDPHARGS

-1148 PLREVAG
+1148 PLREVGG
-1155 QFDYQQGQL
+1155 QFDYQRGQL
-1164 RLNSTL
+1164 RLDGAL

-1179 IAGLVPYTLPF
+1179 LFGLVPYTLPF
-1190 ADRDSGAEHLRD
+1190 AEVRAE
-1202 SGAEHL
+1202 S
-1208 RDSGT
+1208 
-1213 ESLVQAKE
+1213 
-1221 DQIDLSLQAEKGG
+1221 DQIDLTLQAKHGG

-1252 QLELTV
+1252 QLELAI

-1314 LVAEGI
+1314 LLAEGF
-1320 LPINSRGA
+1320 LPVNSRGA
-1328 LQEGEALQP
+1328 LQMDETSPP
-1337 LSLQLQ
+1337 LTLQLQ
-1343 GIRLNLPNLYT
+1343 GIQLNLPSLYT
-1354 GRLEGEVVVEGLLLR
+1354 GHLDGEVAVRGLLLQ
-1369 PLIAGRLEVSE
+1369 PLLEGRLEVSQ

-1385 SPRPEPPPTTPAAE
+1385 SPRRAEPEAATAAAGSTSP
-1399 DSAPLQ
+1399 DPF
-1405 TEPLWQPR
+1405 WQPR

-1418 LALGSRIRVQRP
+1418 LVLGPGIGVQRP
-1430 NLFEFNASGT
+1430 NLFEFNAAGT
-1440 LRLFGTPQDPR
+1440 LRLFGTPQDLR
-1451 PAGTITLERGRVS
+1451 PAGTIALERGRVN
-1464 LPIANFRLDR
+1464 LPLANFRLDR
-1474 SRPNTATFDLDNPL
+1474 SRSNTATFDLDNPF
-1488 DPFLNLRLLTQA
+1488 DPFLNLRLMTQA
-1500 FEVYRFPQD
+1500 IEVYRFPQE

-1524 SIDIFATVNGRAS
+1524 SIEIFATVNGRAS

-1572 QLNPE
+1572 RLNPE

-1587 LLSELQE
+1587 LLNDVLDT
-1594 ALRDTLGL
+1594 LRDTLGL
-1602 DEIRLSPIPQIDTRA
+1602 DEVRISPVPQVDTRA
-1617 PNRSSVGLALE
+1617 ANRSSIGLALE
-1628 VARDLGPATSLSLQ
+1628 VARDLGPATSISVQ

-1655 ARYRFNEQTL
+1655 ARYRLNEQTL
-1665 TRASTDFEGNNVI
+1665 TRASTDLEGNNVI